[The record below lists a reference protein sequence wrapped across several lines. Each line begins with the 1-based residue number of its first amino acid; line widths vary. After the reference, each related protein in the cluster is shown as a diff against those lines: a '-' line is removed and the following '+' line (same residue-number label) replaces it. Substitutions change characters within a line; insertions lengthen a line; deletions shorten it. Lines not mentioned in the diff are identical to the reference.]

1 MIEEEMSQH
10 EQNNTNRSSSDVEKG
25 CTLMRILVTLA
36 AITGFVLVLQ
46 AVIRADQEG
55 YAALDGPVAVGGE

>member
-1 MIEEEMSQH
+1 MIEEEISQH
-10 EQNNTNRSSSDVEKG
+10 EQNNTNRTSDGEKG

-55 YAALDGPVAVGGE
+55 YAALDGPVAVSVK